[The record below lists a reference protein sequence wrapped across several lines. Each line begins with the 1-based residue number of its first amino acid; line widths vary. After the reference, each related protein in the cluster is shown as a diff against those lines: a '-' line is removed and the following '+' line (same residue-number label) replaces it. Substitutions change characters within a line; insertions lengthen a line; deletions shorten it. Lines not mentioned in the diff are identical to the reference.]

1 MPKYLGSRA
10 KRIRRVDDDLELFA
24 VRSADS
30 KCKRKTGPGQH
41 GAKRGRSSDYGVL
54 LTEKQSLRFRYGVL
68 ERQFRN
74 YYREAA
80 RRKGPTGEI
89 LLQLLECR
97 LDNVVYRMGF
107 GSTRAEARQL
117 ITHRAIL
124 VNGRIVDKPSFQ
136 VKPGD
141 VVEVKEKSKA
151 QARIKAALELA
162 QQRPI
167 PEWMQIDV
175 QSMKGTFVSV
185 PARDQMSAGINEL
198 RIVELYS
205 K

>member
-24 VRSADS
+24 VRGADS
-30 KCKRKTGPGQH
+30 KCKRKTAPGQH
-41 GAKRGRSSDYGVL
+41 GQKRGRSSDYGVL
-54 LTEKQSLRFRYGVL
+54 LNEKQSLRWRYGVL

-117 ITHRAIL
+117 VVHRAIL
-124 VNGRIVDKPSFQ
+124 VNGIIVDKPSYQ
-136 VKPGD
+136 VKAGD
-141 VVEVKEKSKA
+141 VVEVREKCKA

-185 PARDQMSAGINEL
+185 PARDQLSAGINEL